1 MNMGCPAKRVGTGP
15 GNHDR
20 RRQRRAADD
29 GQKKIETLPIFWLT
43 VKRTDAI
50 LPVLDVTDEDFK
62 HRSKT
67 MGATYEI
74 RTGSEVKEVHG
85 YYSEIV
91 KAILADPTPYETTI
105 STNGRVVARIYDG
118 QVIEG

>member
-1 MNMGCPAKRVGTGP
+1 
-15 GNHDR
+15 
-20 RRQRRAADD
+20 
-29 GQKKIETLPIFWLT
+29 
-43 VKRTDAI
+43 
-50 LPVLDVTDEDFK
+50 
-62 HRSKT
+62 

-74 RTGSEVKEVHG
+74 RTGSEIKEVHG